1 MMLPGLRDWALSIKT
16 FAGAMRSKAVY
27 RFSGTMLGAIA
38 PRALVGLRRALFPQ
52 VPPYEPEPAEP
63 APPAREAA

>member
-27 RFSGTMLGAIA
+27 RFSGTMLGAT
-38 PRALVGLRRALFPQ
+38 RALVSLPRALFPQ
-52 VPPYEPEPAEP
+52 APPYDPEPAEP